1 MVIYL
6 DSSALV
12 KLLFQ
17 EPESEALARWLSAR
31 EDLPKVTSQISVVEV
46 VRVCLW
52 LDTAVEPTARSLLA
66 GLDLVPL
73 SATVVDSATHVGS
86 ASLRSLDAVQL
97 ATALSVRADLEA
109 VVAYDRRLLEAAE
122 LERLPVASPA

>member
-1 MVIYL
+1 VIYL

-17 EPESEALARWLSAR
+17 EPESEALSRWLSAR

-46 VRVCLW
+46 VRVCLR